1 MSKNIQ
7 ITFARKKKR
16 TERAILFAFNDKQ
29 ICDLK
34 RDLSRENK
42 LAKLA
47 VISETH
53 NA

>member
-16 TERAILFAFNDKQ
+16 TERAILFAYYDKQ
-29 ICDLK
+29 QCDLK

-42 LAKLA
+42 LAKLLFENE
-47 VISETH
+47 VQRT
-53 NA
+53 